1 MTQTSHTE
9 RAGKADCASGFMLEG
24 GATGCLFIH
33 GFTSSP
39 SEMRLLGEYLA
50 ERDITVSAP
59 LLCGHGSDPA
69 ELNDCRWQDWIAD
82 CETAL
87 GGLKTRCEQV
97 FVAGFSLG
105 GVLTLRMAQEHP
117 ELAGIIAYAP
127 ALVLHKQKLL
137 SLLGLAKHLISFVPK
152 SGKSDLVNPEA
163 ANPVWSYD
171 VYPTRAAHELYKVQ
185 RTTLRNLSRIHQPA
199 LIFISVRDKHVEPSC
214 GQIVSEGISSSESEL
229 VTLHNSGHSVLIDA
243 EYAEVFRRSYE
254 FIKRHSPGVGCASV
268 FPQAARTTESAY
280 STNAQ

>member
-1 MTQTSHTE
+1 MTQTSDAE
-9 RAGKADCASGFMLEG
+9 RAGRADSASGFMLEG
-24 GATGCLFIH
+24 GVTGCLFIH

-39 SEMRLLGEYLA
+39 PEMRLLGEYLA
-50 ERDITVSAP
+50 ERDITLSAP
-59 LLCGHGSDPA
+59 LLRGHGSDPA

-82 CETAL
+82 CDTAL
-87 GGLKTRCEQV
+87 DGLKTRCERV

-117 ELAGIIAYAP
+117 DLTGIIAYAP

-137 SLLGLAKHLISFVPK
+137 PLLGLAKHFFGFIRK
-152 SGKSDLVNPEA
+152 SGKSDLIDPEA
-163 ANPVWSYD
+163 AKLGWSYD
-171 VYPTRAAHELYKVQ
+171 VYPIWGVHELYKLQ

-214 GQIVSEGISSSESEL
+214 GQIILEGISSSESEL
-229 VTLHNSGHSVLIDA
+229 VTLHYSGHSVLIDA